1 MDHNVCS
8 NCGAPRYRGA
18 RFCNICGLAFP
29 AEEQT
34 PPAKPVMVCPN
45 GCAVDDPDAA
55 FCELC
60 GARLVPAAPPAPP
73 VPEAPPVRP
82 ITEIPSPF
90 RYIPLARASAE
101 AEAPAFGDET
111 ILTRPAPVPEA
122 DAPAA
127 KEEQEPAEEAS
138 EETPEEASGATPGQ
152 EAPETAPEKA
162 PEKAPAP
169 APRVPRPAVS
179 MRALTDDDMKK

>member
-1 MDHNVCS
+1 MNHNVCS
-8 NCGAPRYRGA
+8 HCGAPRYRGA
-18 RFCNICGLAFP
+18 RFCNICGSAFP

-34 PPAKPVMVCPN
+34 PPPKPVMVCPN

-60 GARLVPAAPPAPP
+60 GARLVPAAPPAAP

-90 RYIPLARASAE
+90 RYVPLTRVSAE
-101 AEAPAFGDET
+101 AESPAFGDET
-111 ILTRPAPVPEA
+111 ILTRPAPVPET

-127 KEEQEPAEEAS
+127 EENPEPAEEA
-138 EETPEEASGATPGQ
+138 PEKASDTIPRP

-162 PEKAPAP
+162 PPAP
-169 APRVPRPAVS
+169 CALKPAVT